1 MRKLGNLLA
10 LTQNETLKVW
20 KKKRFAVIVLILL
33 VLIPVFVYAQMKIS
47 QSSQSK
53 YKDDW
58 RAELQSR
65 ISDNTRALGSD
76 RIPEEWKQWRRAL
89 VQQLQYYLD
98 HDVNPQTPNAVT
110 FTKSF
115 LVNAVNL
122 FIPLMVLAI
131 ASDLVSSERSSGT
144 IKMLLTRPVRRWRVL
159 TSKLMALTL
168 YVSLIVVTTIALCYL
183 ISGLVFG
190 YGGWD
195 APVFVGFK
203 VNGAQ
208 VDTANVHAVTQ
219 GVYMLMQAG
228 LVWFSAMVVAAIALM
243 VSVLVRSTAASF
255 VTMMATIIAGT
266 ILSAMASSWTSAK
279 YLFNV
284 NLELSAYLRGT
295 PPPIE
300 GMTLGFSLAVLGIW
314 GALALAASYFVFT
327 RQDIMN

>member
-1 MRKLGNLLA
+1 MGNLLA
-10 LTQNETLKVW
+10 LVQNETLKVW

-33 VLIPVFVYAQMKIS
+33 ILIPVFVYAQMKIA
-47 QSSQSK
+47 QTNEKQFK
-53 YKDDW
+53 GDW
-58 RAELQSR
+58 RANLQDR
-65 ISDNTRALGSD
+65 ISDNTRALSSD

-110 FTKSF
+110 FTKQF
-115 LVNAVNL
+115 IDNAVNL

-131 ASDLVSSERSSGT
+131 ASDLVSSERSTGT

-159 TSKLMALTL
+159 MSKLLTLSL
-168 YVSLIVVTTIALCYL
+168 YVSLIIVTTIALCYL
-183 ISGLVFG
+183 ISGLIFG
-190 YGGWD
+190 YAGWEE
-195 APVFVGFK
+195 PVFVGFR
-203 VNGAQ
+203 VNGAE

-219 GVYMLMQAG
+219 GVYLLMQSG
-228 LVWFSAMVVAAIALM
+228 LVWFSAMVVAIIALM

-266 ILSAMASSWTSAK
+266 ILSAMASSWTNAK

-314 GALALAASYFVFT
+314 GIGALFVSFFVFT

>member
-1 MRKLGNLLA
+1 MGNLLA